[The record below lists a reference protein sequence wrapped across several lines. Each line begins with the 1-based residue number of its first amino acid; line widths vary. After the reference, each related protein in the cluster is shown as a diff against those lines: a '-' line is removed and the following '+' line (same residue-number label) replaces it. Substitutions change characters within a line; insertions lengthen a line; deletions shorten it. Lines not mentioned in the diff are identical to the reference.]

1 MCALCRVEI
10 QHKTYYRLTKNNHR
24 FQIKSMYLYVK
35 VKNFTLRICIT
46 DFNYANQSKNYFRPR
61 RKICAELSCFSSL
74 FCSFLIQVVNVI
86 LFTQFSINF
95 REAVLSSLLQNT
107 MDCNI
112 QSHALK
118 SMQVLKRSM
127 IGFLRIRIHPAVCSE
142 CTWAFM
148 TFNIRWILGCRT
160 NSVYCLRIAKGSFYK
175 INRSFPVLKTFY
187 GLLITTL
194 YKGQS

>member
-160 NSVYCLRIAKGSFYK
+160 NSVYCLRITKGSFTK
-175 INRSFPVLKTFY
+175 STDPF
-187 GLLITTL
+187 
-194 YKGQS
+194 QS